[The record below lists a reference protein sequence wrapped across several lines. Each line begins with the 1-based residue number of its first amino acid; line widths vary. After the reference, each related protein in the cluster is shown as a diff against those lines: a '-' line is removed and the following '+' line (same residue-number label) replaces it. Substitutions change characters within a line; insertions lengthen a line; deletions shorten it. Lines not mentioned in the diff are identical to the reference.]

1 MDIKDEVS
9 WFIILAND
17 AVLMV
22 RHGSKEM
29 KGRHLRKSLDSNELK
44 LRRSR
49 VEYME

>member
-17 AVLMV
+17 AVLV
-22 RHGSKEM
+22 ARHGSKEM